1 MRGSEGKVG
10 LARLRRR
17 GMLARMVA
25 KSLLNRRAHIAVA
38 VAAILLGSSLVSAL
52 VSISLDARGKA
63 GKELRSY
70 GANILLAPRSS
81 HLQVGIGGL
90 DFGNVGE
97 QRFIEEDD
105 LEALRSDEIAPHLAG
120 YVPYLYG
127 VVELGSA
134 ETGAVEAAQRRVI
147 LAGTRFGDV
156 REVSPWWQVTG
167 RWPEDGEVSA
177 AIVGSEVARKQ
188 GLRVG
193 DEFEARYGGRFRAL
207 VVEGV
212 VETGGDE
219 DRQVFANLRAAQEL
233 LDRQGLIGVVQVS
246 ATTEKQPVEAT
257 ARQIEKKMPGVQARV
272 VGQIA
277 EAESAV
283 LGKVEL
289 LMAIVAVLVLL
300 ASSLAAASTMATTV
314 LERTREIGL
323 LKALGASR
331 GSVALL
337 FLSEAAAIG
346 ASGGVLGYV
355 AGFAIA
361 QMVGQSVF
369 GSAISFNLVVLPV
382 CLGVALGVAILA
394 SVIPARSAA
403 EIDAAVILRGE

>member
-1 MRGSEGKVG
+1 MKGRAGKFG
-10 LARLRRR
+10 LVRLRKR

-25 KSLLNRRAHIAVA
+25 KSLLNRRTRIAVA

-52 VSISLDARGKA
+52 ASISLDARGKA

-70 GANILLAPRSS
+70 GANIVLAPRSA
-81 HLQVGIGGL
+81 HLAVGIGGL

-105 LEALRSDEIAPHLAG
+105 LDALRSDEIAPHVRG

-127 VVELGSA
+127 VVDLGGA
-134 ETGAVEAAQRRVI
+134 EAGAAEAAQRRVI

-156 REVSPWWQVTG
+156 REVSPWWQITG
-167 RWPEDGEVSA
+167 RWPEDGEAAA
-177 AIVGSEVARKQ
+177 AIVGSEAARKL

-193 DEFEARYGGRFRAL
+193 DEFEAQYGGRFRAL
-207 VVEGV
+207 VVEGI

-219 DRQVFANLRAAQEL
+219 DRQVFANLRTAQEL
-233 LDRQGLIGVVQVS
+233 LNREGLIGVVQVS
-246 ATTEKQPVEAT
+246 AATEKQPVEAT
-257 ARQIEKKMPGVQARV
+257 ARQIEKEMPAVQARV

-277 EAESAV
+277 EAEAVV

-289 LMAIVAVLVLL
+289 LMAIVAALVLV
-300 ASSLAAASTMATTV
+300 ASALAAASTMATTV

-323 LKALGASR
+323 LKALGASK
-331 GSVALL
+331 GSVAVL
-337 FLSEAAAIG
+337 FLCEAAAIG
-346 ASGGVLGYV
+346 ACGGVMGYV
-355 AGFAIA
+355 AGFAVA

-382 CLGVALGVAILA
+382 CLGVALGVAIMA